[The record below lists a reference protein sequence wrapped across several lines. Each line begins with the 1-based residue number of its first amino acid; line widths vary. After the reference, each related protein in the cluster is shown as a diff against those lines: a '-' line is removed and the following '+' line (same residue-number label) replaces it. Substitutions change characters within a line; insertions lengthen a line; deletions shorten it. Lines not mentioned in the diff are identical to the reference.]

1 MVGASLDMSA
11 GMRGTGHGPRALRS
25 HDMYLP
31 TVPSGLTHQHTR
43 VDALSELVMCEYGDA
58 AVDSD
63 SQFVDVGGDVR
74 PAV

>member
-1 MVGASLDMSA
+1 
-11 GMRGTGHGPRALRS
+11 
-25 HDMYLP
+25 MYLP